1 MWHILFNFIV
11 LALSKRFMQPK
22 TKKWIAWGCGSIIA
36 LFLLF
41 VLFIVCVMA
50 SLTRDNRIAT
60 DPEAI
65 ADEADFDL
73 PAYVVI
79 SQDDNMDRGASAWS
93 SYVWELKLKSPLAE
107 DELQELNELV
117 AETPHWR
124 YDSENNIYYFSLEES
139 ERNISIIIDA
149 DEARVTLDYYWWDML
164 S

>member
-1 MWHILFNFIV
+1 
-11 LALSKRFMQPK
+11 
-22 TKKWIAWGCGSIIA
+22 
-36 LFLLF
+36 
-41 VLFIVCVMA
+41 
-50 SLTRDNRIAT
+50 
-60 DPEAI
+60 
-65 ADEADFDL
+65 
-73 PAYVVI
+73 
-79 SQDDNMDRGASAWS
+79 
-93 SYVWELKLKSPLAE
+93 LAE